1 MTTIF
6 GFETGDFTN
15 WNTIGDASIETAAF
29 GSIPSQGKF
38 QALITN
44 DIGSVSDSEIENFLE
59 LNPATIDGFGN
70 GDAKE
75 GSALT
80 LKPITVKAGDV
91 LSFDFNFLTD
101 ELTPDSTFKDFAFV
115 SITPNVLSNL
125 ADTNSSF
132 LLSPTGFREETDY
145 NTFTYKF
152 PTGGT
157 YLVGMAVVDVEDE
170 LLESALLV
178 DNLRVVPKDEVI
190 VGTSNGE
197 TLFGTA
203 DNDTIYGQGGND
215 RIFGSE
221 GVNILYGG
229 AGDDLIFG
237 GSNPDTIY
245 GGTGNDQIFSSE
257 GNNTVYGGI
266 GNDLI
271 DTGTGNDLVVG
282 GFGNDTI
289 MLGGGQDIVVLEARK
304 GTDTIINFEA
314 GKTSLGLSGALTF
327 SNLTFN
333 QSADG
338 VEISANGEVLAV
350 VNNAQVSSIASASNF
365 LTI

>member
-6 GFETGDFTN
+6 GFETGNFIN
-15 WNTIGDASIETAAF
+15 WNTIGDASIETTAF

-44 DIGSVSDSEIENFLE
+44 DVGSVSDSALENFLGF
-59 LNPATIDGFGN
+59 NPGSIDGFGN

-75 GSALT
+75 GSALK
-80 LKPITVKAGDV
+80 LQPITVNAGDV

-115 SITPNVLSNL
+115 SIIPNVLSNL

-145 NTFTYKF
+145 DTFTYKF
-152 PTGGT
+152 PTAGT

-229 AGDDLIFG
+229 AGDDEIFG

-245 GGTGNDQIFSSE
+245 GGTGNDEIFSSG

-289 MLGGGQDIVVLEARK
+289 RLGGGQDIVVLEARK
-304 GTDTIINFEA
+304 GTDTIINFKA
-314 GKTSLGLSGALTF
+314 GKTSLGLSGGLTF
-327 SNLTFN
+327 SNLRFN

-338 VEISANGEVLAV
+338 VEIAVNNEVLAV
-350 VNNAQVSSIASASNF
+350 VNDAQVGTIASASNF

>member
-6 GFETGDFTN
+6 GFETGNFIN

-29 GSIPSQGKF
+29 GSIPSQGTF

-44 DIGSVSDSEIENFLE
+44 DVGSVSDSELENFLG
-59 LNPATIDGFGN
+59 LNPGSIDGFGN
-70 GDAKE
+70 GDANE
-75 GSALT
+75 GSALR
-80 LKPITVKAGDV
+80 LKPITVNAGDV

-101 ELTPDSTFKDFAFV
+101 ELTPDSTFEDFAFV
-115 SITPNVLSNL
+115 SITPNVLSQL

-145 NTFTYKF
+145 DTFTYQF

-157 YLVGMAVVDVEDE
+157 YLVGIAVVDVEDE

-190 VGTSNGE
+190 LGTNNDE

-229 AGDDLIFG
+229 AGDDVIFG

-245 GGTGNDQIFSSE
+245 GGTGNDEIFSSG

-289 MLGGGQDIVVLEARK
+289 RLGGGQDIVVLEARK

-314 GKTSLGLSGALTF
+314 GKTLLGLSGALTF

-338 VEISANGEVLAV
+338 VAIAANGEVLAV
-350 VNNAQVSSIASASNF
+350 VNDAQVSAIASASNF
-365 LTI
+365 MTI